1 MKEWLTKVL
10 AMQAGRPELWI
21 SNTCIKT
28 CRKGMVGQTWNPSVG
43 MRRQLLDVHWWVLRF
58 SDTLSPKS
66 FRCQAIEEATC
77 RQPLPAHM
85 YITHM
90 CINKKFKC
98 NYPKTETTA
107 PIRHHMLPNKNS
119 STKNGLPLFELLA
132 NVVPQS
138 PPSPKHRL
146 LPLLLVTPQKVRVR
160 LYH

>member
-90 CINKKFKC
+90 SLVSFSCSLLAATDIYSVPVLVFSLR
-98 NYPKTETTA
+98 
-107 PIRHHMLPNKNS
+107 PI
-119 STKNGLPLFELLA
+119 TLPLMVLNEYLL
-132 NVVPQS
+132 
-138 PPSPKHRL
+138 KFFH
-146 LPLLLVTPQKVRVR
+146 
-160 LYH
+160 